1 MSFMVYINN
10 KKLKLGSGMSS
21 RNKRI
26 SLSFLAL
33 LSIFLFSGCATVN
46 YKHPMVINKELKPG
60 DPVNFA
66 YVYFIRPKLY
76 KSKGV
81 ADEAVRIE
89 FQEKVLLEL
98 DEGSYTLLR
107 IKPSKGELKVF
118 NETKFINK
126 IHPVEVWRA
135 REYKFIEG
143 KTYFIHIKQINEEFR
158 GVFYDPEPISFEMAK
173 TLAEKPHAS
182 GEARNAPIEK
192 LKNISAPPASTV
204 NNLSPALP
212 EDIYKKERY
221 LK

>member
-1 MSFMVYINN
+1 MCYIVNH
-10 KKLKLGSGMSS
+10 KLKPGPGMQL
-21 RNKRI
+21 RNRKI
-26 SLSFLAL
+26 SLIFLIL
-33 LSIFLFSGCATVN
+33 LTISLFSGCATVN
-46 YKHPMVINKELKPG
+46 SKHPMVVSKELKAG

-66 YVYFIRPKLY
+66 YAYFIRPKLY

-81 ADEAVRIE
+81 ADEPVRIE
-89 FQEKVLLEL
+89 FQEKFLLEL
-98 DEGSYTLLR
+98 DEGSYALLL

-118 NETKFINK
+118 NETQFINK

-143 KTYFIHIKQINEEFR
+143 KTYFIHIKQLDEEYR
-158 GVFYDPEPISFEMAK
+158 GVFYDPEPVDLEIAK
-173 TLAEKPHAS
+173 KLAEKPRAS

-192 LKNISAPPASTV
+192 LKNISTPPASAV

-221 LK
+221 LE

>member
-1 MSFMVYINN
+1 MSLLFLTLLI
-10 KKLKLGSGMSS
+10 
-21 RNKRI
+21 I
-26 SLSFLAL
+26 S
-33 LSIFLFSGCATVN
+33 LFSGCATVN
-46 YKHPMVINKELKPG
+46 NKHPMVVSKELKAG

-89 FQEKVLLEL
+89 FQENILLTL

-118 NETKFINK
+118 NETSFINK

-143 KTYFIHIKQINEEFR
+143 KTYFIHIKQKQ
-158 GVFYDPEPISFEMAK
+158 PI
-173 TLAEKPHAS
+173 
-182 GEARNAPIEK
+182 PILITFLK
-192 LKNISAPPASTV
+192 L
-204 NNLSPALP
+204 PALAR
-212 EDIYKKERY
+212 EC
-221 LK
+221 

>member
-1 MSFMVYINN
+1 MP
-10 KKLKLGSGMSS
+10 L
-21 RNKRI
+21 RNRQI
-26 SLSFLAL
+26 SLLFLTL
-33 LSIFLFSGCATVN
+33 LIISLFSGCATVN
-46 YKHPMVINKELKPG
+46 NKHPMVVSKELKAG

-89 FQEKVLLEL
+89 FQENVLLKL

-118 NETKFINK
+118 NETSFINK

-158 GVFYDPEPISFEMAK
+158 GVFYDPEPVDFEMAK
-173 TLAEKPHAS
+173 TLAKKPRAS

-192 LKNISAPPASTV
+192 LKDISAPPASAV

-221 LK
+221 LNKQFY